1 MKVLHSTVFLSFR
14 ANLDVHVNNFLIT
27 FEFLFRVGD

>member
-1 MKVLHSTVFLSFR
+1 MKVLHSIVFLSFR
-14 ANLDVHVNNFLIT
+14 ANLNVHVNNFLIT